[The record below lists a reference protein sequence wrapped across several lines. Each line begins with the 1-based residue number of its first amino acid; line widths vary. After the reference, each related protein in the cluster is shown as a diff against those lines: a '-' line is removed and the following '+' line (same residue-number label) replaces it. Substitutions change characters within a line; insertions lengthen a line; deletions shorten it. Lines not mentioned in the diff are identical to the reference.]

1 MVSQISATGSVTD
14 VLIVGGG
21 PAGLAAAIALRKKGI
36 SCVVVEALSPAI
48 DKACGEGLMPDAL
61 DSLAKLGVEIAE
73 RDGYPF
79 RGIRFANSVHQVDAR
94 FPQGPGI
101 GVRRTLLHSRLAA
114 HAHQAGAGLRWNSH
128 IKLLDQNS
136 ALIDS
141 AQLKFGWLIGADGQA
156 SSVRRWAGLNSLRKE
171 SLRYG
176 FRRHY
181 NVSPWSEYV
190 EIYWGRAGQVYV
202 TPVAGDCVCVVY
214 ITRDRHCTRH
224 QIFDNFPQLRTRL
237 NGAAMLSQQRGAVSA
252 TRKLREMARG
262 SVALIGD
269 ASGSADIITGEGLAT
284 AFRQASA
291 LANAIDIGSIDS
303 YCRAHKQIGRLPHA
317 MGSLM
322 LTMDRWHSFE
332 LRAMRALASNPHLF
346 QELLSV
352 HVGAKSLLGFAVSK
366 GPQLGWNLMMADR
379 QL

>member
-1 MVSQISATGSVTD
+1 MSAKFSTTD

-36 SCVVVEALSPAI
+36 DCIVVEALSPVI

-61 DSLAKLGVEIAE
+61 NSLAKLGIEITE

-79 RGIRFANSVHQVDAR
+79 RGIRFANSVHHVSAD

-101 GVRRTLLHSRLAA
+101 GVRRTHLHNRLAE
-114 HAHQAGAGLRWNSH
+114 HARETGAELRWSSR

-136 ALIDS
+136 ALIDGHE
-141 AQLKFGWLIGADGQA
+141 LKFGWLIGADGQA

-181 NVSPWSEYV
+181 RVSPWSDYV
-190 EIYWGRAGQVYV
+190 EIYWGRTGQIYV
-202 TPVAGDCVCVVY
+202 TPVAPDCVCVVY
-214 ITRDRHCTRH
+214 ISRDRHCTRH
-224 QIFDNFPQLRTRL
+224 QIFEDFPQLRTRL
-237 NGAAMLSQQRGAVSA
+237 HGIPMLSQQRGAVSV
-252 TRKLREMARG
+252 TRKLREIARG
-262 SVALIGD
+262 TVALIGD
-269 ASGSADIITGEGLAT
+269 ASGSADIITGEGLAMS
-284 AFRQASA
+284 FRQASA
-291 LANAIDIGSIDS
+291 LADAIECGSIES
-303 YCRAHKQIGRLPHA
+303 YCKAHKQIGRLPHA

-322 LTMDRWHSFE
+322 LTMDRWPALE
-332 LRAMRALASNPHLF
+332 VRAMRALASNPALF

-352 HVGAKSLLGFAVSK
+352 HVGLKSLSGFAVSK
-366 GPQLGWNLMMADR
+366 GPQLGWNLVMGR
-379 QL
+379 G

>member
-1 MVSQISATGSVTD
+1 MSAKPSITD

-36 SCVVVEALSPAI
+36 DCVVVEALSPAI

-61 DSLAKLGVEIAE
+61 ISLAKLGIEITE

-79 RGIRFANSVHQVDAR
+79 RGIRFANSIHRVNAD

-101 GVRRTLLHSRLAA
+101 GVRRTHLHRRLAE
-114 HAHQAGAGLRWNSH
+114 HAHEAGADVRWGTRV
-128 IKLLDQNS
+128 KLVDQSS
-136 ALIDS
+136 ALIDG
-141 AQLKFGWLIGADGQA
+141 QDLKFGWLIGADGQA
-156 SSVRRWAGLNSLRKE
+156 SSIRRWAGLDSRRKE
-171 SLRYG
+171 NLRYG

-181 NVSPWSEYV
+181 HVSPWSEYA
-190 EIYWGRAGQVYV
+190 EIYWGRAGQIYV
-202 TPVAGDCVCVVY
+202 TPVAADCVCAVY
-214 ITRDRHCTRH
+214 ITRDRHCNRH
-224 QIFDNFPQLRTRL
+224 DVFEDFPLLRTRL

-252 TRKLREMARG
+252 TRKLREIARG

-269 ASGSADIITGEGLAT
+269 ASGSADIITGEGLAMT
-284 AFRQASA
+284 FRQARA
-291 LANAIDIGSIDS
+291 LADAIESGSLES
-303 YCRAHKQIGRLPHA
+303 YCRTHKQIGRLPHA

-322 LTMDRWHSFE
+322 LTMDRWPA
-332 LRAMRALASNPHLF
+332 LKVRAMRALSSNPRLF

-352 HVGAKSLLGFAVSK
+352 HVGVKSLFGFAVSK
-366 GPQLGWNLMMADR
+366 GPQLAWNLIMSDG